1 MNPLA
6 NRVAIVT
13 GASSGLGA
21 RFASVLAD
29 AGAEV
34 VASARR
40 LDRLEELGESKST
53 IHPVQAD
60 VTADKDRRRLVATT
74 LERFG
79 RVDVLV
85 NNAGMSSGG
94 PEAQA
99 SLEVFRSVLALNLE
113 AVFALSQ
120 VVAEPMRA
128 QGSGSIVNIS
138 SMFSLVASVPVP
150 DAGYVA
156 SKSALNGLTRELATQ
171 WGVDGVRVNAI
182 APGWFLTEMTT
193 ELFEDEKTQRWL
205 ARQLALGRPGQIEEL
220 DGVLLFLASDA
231 SSYCTG
237 QVIAVD
243 GGYTIR

>member
-1 MNPLA
+1 MSLLE

-21 RFASVLAD
+21 RFASVLAS

-40 LDRLEELGESKST
+40 LDRLEELGESSPT
-53 IHPVQAD
+53 IHAVQAD
-60 VTADKDRRRLVATT
+60 VTVEEDRRRLVGTT

-79 RVDVLV
+79 RIDVLV

-94 PEAQA
+94 PEKQA
-99 SLEVFRSVLALNLE
+99 HIDVFRSVLALNLE

-120 VVAEPMRA
+120 TVAEPMRA

-138 SMFSLVASVPVP
+138 SMFGLVASVPVP
-150 DAGYVA
+150 DAAYVA

-171 WGVDGVRVNAI
+171 WGVDGIRVNAI

-205 ARQLALGRPGQIEEL
+205 ARQVPLGRPGQIEEL

>member
-1 MNPLA
+1 MNSLA

-21 RFASVLAD
+21 RFASVLAG

-40 LDRLEELGESKST
+40 LDRLEELGESSPT

-60 VTADKDRRRLVATT
+60 VTVEEDRRRLVATT

-79 RVDVLV
+79 RLDVLV
-85 NNAGMSSGG
+85 NNAGMGSGG
-94 PEAQA
+94 PEEQA
-99 SLEVFRSVLALNLE
+99 KLDVFRSVLALNLE

-120 VVAEPMRA
+120 AVSEPMRA

-150 DAGYVA
+150 DAAYVA

-205 ARQLALGRPGQIEEL
+205 ARQLPLGRPGQIEEL